1 VTCGEGDKVAKCR
14 LLKIQALLSCWI
26 FEAQK
31 KSCTG
36 HFSAARL
43 WAIGP
48 TPIGVNEKRGISSCN
63 RLCCIGALTG
73 SRAPPHAPHFC
84 RSLTKGQT
92 RRCSLRCRPEP
103 RLPAAA
109 AHLLVSYTPDIPAG
123 LPLTPT
129 RRTLAVLITALLL
142 LRTRSALE
150 AFSSCPHRP
159 WTFHGP
165 FAPAATRKPKF
176 VPPHDT
182 RLCQRRVSHHGR
194 HECNLEGG
202 PVVAHV
208 YSRWDHPQSFAS
220 SPSSSRYRHS
230 LPYPADNRSN
240 RFCLI
245 GKPESIHL
253 HCY

>member
-1 VTCGEGDKVAKCR
+1 MPPAENSSSTQ
-14 LLKIQALLSCWI
+14 LLDFRGPEKKLHGPLLGGQALGNWTHSNWRQRKAGNFVMQSSLLHWRTHRLTCP
-26 FEAQK
+26 
-31 KSCTG
+31 T
-36 HFSAARL
+36 AR
-43 WAIGP
+43 P
-48 TPIGVNEKRGISSCN
+48 
-63 RLCCIGALTG
+63 
-73 SRAPPHAPHFC
+73 
-84 RSLTKGQT
+84 SL
-92 RRCSLRCRPEP
+92 
-103 RLPAAA
+103 
-109 AHLLVSYTPDIPAG
+109 
-123 LPLTPT
+123 LPLADQGPDAALLAEMPSRTSPARCCCTPSCLLHT
-129 RRTLAVLITALLL
+129 RHTSRPSPHSDSANPSCPYYGTAAVLITALLL

-182 RLCQRRVSHHGR
+182 RLCQSRVSHHGR